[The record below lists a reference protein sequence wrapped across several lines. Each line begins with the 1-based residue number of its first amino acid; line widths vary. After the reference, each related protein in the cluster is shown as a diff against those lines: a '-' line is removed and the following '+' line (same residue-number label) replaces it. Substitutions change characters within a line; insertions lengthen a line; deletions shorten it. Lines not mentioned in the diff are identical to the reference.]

1 MYFIGTDLG
10 QRRDPSAIAIAE
22 RREQILHG
30 FDHLHWLPTAEKLP
44 AEWIVRRLERI
55 PLGTPYTNVVDRLAV
70 IANHPQIRGNAWL
83 VLDATGVG
91 APVVDMVRARNLPVH
106 LMPVV
111 LTAGAAE
118 NFDGRTWHVPK
129 VDLFARLQMLL
140 EQRLLRIA
148 KGTRDSGTL
157 IRELIDVRTRPTRR
171 GNIRIGADACHQ
183 HDDLVM
189 AVALAVWSGR
199 RREMQQ
205 NGRVGP
211 VPHRVL

>member
-83 VLDATGVG
+83 VLDATRQSG
-91 APVVDMVRARNLPVH
+91 ARGGDACCSWVS
-106 LMPVV
+106 
-111 LTAGAAE
+111 
-118 NFDGRTWHVPK
+118 
-129 VDLFARLQMLL
+129 
-140 EQRLLRIA
+140 RLLRARLRFEAWRKFGWQYVRYGSVMGTMSLAKRTYSLPPEVVAKFENRIA
-148 KGTRDSGTL
+148 VGDRSSVLAQL
-157 IRELIDVRTRPTRR
+157 IR
-171 GNIRIGADACHQ
+171 
-183 HDDLVM
+183 
-189 AVALAVWSGR
+189 S
-199 RREMQQ
+199 
-205 NGRVGP
+205 
-211 VPHRVL
+211 